1 MSPAD
6 IELAKILT
14 TAGIELVKVAT
25 EWFATGKRP
34 PPERVEK
41 AWASIEQAKAKIIT
55 DAAADARWSRGE
67 G

>member
-1 MSPAD
+1 MSPTD

-41 AWASIEQAKAKIIT
+41 AWVSIEQAKAKLIT
-55 DAAADARWSRGE
+55 DAAAAERWSKGE
-67 G
+67 E